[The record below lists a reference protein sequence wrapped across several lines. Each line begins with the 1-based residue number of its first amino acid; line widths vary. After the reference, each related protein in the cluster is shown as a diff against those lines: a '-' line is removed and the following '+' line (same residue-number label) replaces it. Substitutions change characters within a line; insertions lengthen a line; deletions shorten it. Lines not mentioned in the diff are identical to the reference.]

1 MLEPPPL
8 PVPHSDD
15 EPDSATD
22 EEPDLGSVEE
32 HKSVILHLLQ
42 QLKLGMD
49 LTRVVLPTFILEK
62 RSLLERFA
70 DSMLHPDM
78 FLRPADMPDPES
90 RMVAVLEWYLTSF
103 HAGRKFPLRRASILS
118 SRSNLLLHERLQLAG
133 HIIRAESC
141 CPQRLEEVLLLTLK
155 ARYLQGHQ
163 YTWLLVAGALA
174 KKPYN
179 PLIGETFH
187 CSWNLGGGGENRL
200 VYTAEQ
206 VSHHPPVTAFYLE
219 CPQKQVW
226 LNSSIYTKSKF
237 MGMSIGVNM
246 VGRMQLHLMR
256 HDEVYNMQLPS
267 AYARSILTVPWV
279 ELGDKVTISCPKSRY
294 SAAVVFHTKPF
305 YGGRLHR
312 VSAEVRNPASSVVC
326 RVSGEWSG
334 QLEFDYPA
342 LGVKK
347 VLDVAQLPVTP
358 KRVRPKQLQR
368 PYESRRIW
376 GAVTDALRSGDIGRA
391 TEESE

>member
-32 HKSVILHLLQ
+32 HNSSSWAW
-42 QLKLGMD
+42 MD

-103 HAGRKFPLRRASILS
+103 HAGRK
-118 SRSNLLLHERLQLAG
+118 
-133 HIIRAESC
+133 
-141 CPQRLEEVLLLTLK
+141 
-155 ARYLQGHQ
+155 
-163 YTWLLVAGALA
+163 GALA

-267 AYARSILTVPWV
+267 AYAR
-279 ELGDKVTISCPKSRY
+279 
-294 SAAVVFHTKPF
+294 AAVVFHTKPF

-358 KRVRPKQLQR
+358 KRVPPA

-376 GAVTDALRSGDIGRA
+376 GAVTDALRSGARDIGPRGA
-391 TEESE
+391 TEEKRKLEDVQRCCEKYRKDRNLPFPVKYFVRDDEGGWIFRRTLEKDQADTMA

>member
-103 HAGRKFPLRRASILS
+103 HAGRKNTFRP
-118 SRSNLLLHERLQLAG
+118 
-133 HIIRAESC
+133 
-141 CPQRLEEVLLLTLK
+141 K
-155 ARYLQGHQ
+155 KK
-163 YTWLLVAGALA
+163 GALA

-391 TEESE
+391 TEEKRKLEDVQRCCEKYRKDRNLPFPVKYFVRDDEGGWIFRRTLEKDQADTMA